1 MVGRLANTRLLA
13 VAVICA
19 ALLALA
25 PVALGAKGGNGG
37 SGQAGSGSSATL
49 TLSPDPV
56 TSWSSFSGS
65 GCGYTVGRQ
74 VNIAVNSPY
83 WNAGFPV
90 GVDASGCIR
99 FSFWV
104 DGPGTY
110 GVKAMQNLHGNKQTV
125 LATATLTVTD

>member
-1 MVGRLANTRLLA
+1 MVGRLTNTRLLA
-13 VAVICA
+13 VAAVCA

-37 SGQAGSGSSATL
+37 GGHAGSGSSATL
-49 TLSPDPV
+49 TLSPSPV
-56 TSWSSFSGS
+56 PSWSSFSGS
-65 GCGYTVGRQ
+65 GCGYTVGKQ
-74 VNIAVNSPY
+74 VNIVVNSPY

-90 GVDASGCIR
+90 GVDTLGCIQ

-110 GVKAMQNLHGNKQTV
+110 GVKAMQNLSGSRQTV